1 MSTTLQYNDPWAISD
16 QPAIEWIDRGWF
28 RRDKIV
34 LVETFAVAVPWSVR
48 SEAPTLPEHIVIPRG
63 FICDGRS
70 TPLGLLARDHPA
82 GLLHDWCYRVP
93 AWIDILEQ
101 RHAELTTIRLA
112 RKLMEATRRDVD
124 LMFLRH
130 LKAVGKQ
137 QPLVHWNP
145 RRVRAFHASTR
156 HSQWLAVRSPA
167 GKAAWDKWRTV

>member
-16 QPAIEWIDRGWF
+16 QPEVEWVDHGWF

-34 LVETFAVAVPWSVR
+34 LQHNYGVSIPPSVR
-48 SEAPTLPEHIVIPRG
+48 DEALTIPACIVIPRG
-63 FICDGRS
+63 FLCDGRS

-93 AWIDILEQ
+93 AWIRFLERNGVDQ
-101 RHAELTTIRLA
+101 RALWLA
-112 RKLMEATRRDVD
+112 RQLMEATRRDVD
-124 LMFLRH
+124 LVFLRH

-167 GKAAWDKWRTV
+167 GQRAWDKWRTV

>member
-1 MSTTLQYNDPWAISD
+1 MTNLQYNDPWAISD
-16 QPAIEWIDRGWF
+16 QPEVEWVDQGWF

-34 LVETFAVAVPWSVR
+34 LQHNYGVSIPPSVR
-48 SEAPTLPEHIVIPRG
+48 DEAPTIPACIVIPQG
-63 FICDGRS
+63 VLCDGRS

-93 AWIDILEQ
+93 YWVELLERSGVDQ
-101 RHAELTTIRLA
+101 RTLWLA
-112 RKLMEATRRDVD
+112 RQLMEATRRDVD
-124 LMFLRH
+124 LVFLRH

-137 QPLVHWNP
+137 QPLMHWNP

-167 GKAAWDKWRTV
+167 GKAAWDKWRTT

>member
-1 MSTTLQYNDPWAISD
+1 MTNLQYNDPWAISD
-16 QPAIEWIDRGWF
+16 QPEVEWVDQGWF

-34 LVETFAVAVPWSVR
+34 LQHNYGVSIPPSVR
-48 SEAPTLPEHIVIPRG
+48 DEAPTIPACIVIPQG
-63 FICDGRS
+63 FLCDGRS

-93 AWIDILEQ
+93 AWIEFLDQ
-101 RHAELTTIRLA
+101 RTLWLA
-112 RKLMEATRRDVD
+112 RQLMNATRRDVD
-124 LMFLRH
+124 LVFLRH

-145 RRVRAFHASTR
+145 WRVRAFHASTR

-167 GKAAWDKWRTV
+167 GKAAWDKWRMV